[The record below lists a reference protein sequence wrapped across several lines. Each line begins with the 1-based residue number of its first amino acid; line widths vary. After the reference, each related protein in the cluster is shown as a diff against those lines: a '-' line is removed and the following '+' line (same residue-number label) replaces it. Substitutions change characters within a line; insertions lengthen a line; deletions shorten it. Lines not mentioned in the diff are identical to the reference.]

1 MVMDER
7 EEGRRPVRSD
17 GPDLGQNALNDLA
30 AGFSRRWLWGTLGW
44 NDIRQRYSGSVLGS
58 FWITASTG
66 LLVACL
72 TLIFAAPLGSTPA
85 LYAPFVAVGLVLW
98 HVIQLSLNEAA
109 GVFVVTGD
117 TIRHLP
123 IPLSAQVFRLV
134 WRNAIVL
141 AHNSVLIPIVFV
153 LCRVEMHA
161 TAWLAVPG
169 LLLLLLNIAA
179 TTMLLGLLGARFRD
193 VGQIVGNLT
202 QLLFFATPIFW
213 LPSIL
218 GADRAWA
225 VALNPVFA
233 FIDIVRA
240 PLIGTWP
247 APWSW
252 PLAASVTAITVAAA
266 LGAFVRFRHRLAY
279 WV

>member
-1 MVMDER
+1 MDER
-7 EEGRRPVRSD
+7 EEGRLPDRSD
-17 GPDLGQNALNDLA
+17 GPDLQRIALGDLA

-109 GVFVVTGD
+109 GVFVTTGD

-123 IPLSAQVFRLV
+123 MPLSAQVYRLV

-141 AHNSVLIPIVFV
+141 AHNAVLIPVVFL
-153 LCRVEMHA
+153 LCGVDMHA
-161 TAWLAVPG
+161 IAWLAVPG

-193 VGQIVGNLT
+193 VGQIVANLT

-213 LPSIL
+213 LPSVL
-218 GADRAWA
+218 AGDLAWA
-225 VALNPVFA
+225 VSFNPVFA

-240 PLIGTWP
+240 PLLGDYP

-252 PLAASVTAITVAAA
+252 LLAGAVTTMTAAAA